1 MSKDGQC
8 GLIRNAAERL
18 IVDLKDVAKIFD
30 LKATDALQLITKLI
44 TSDVENASNQDGH
57 KPRSPRT
64 TIGIKSMKKLVSSAE
79 NLQ

>member
-1 MSKDGQC
+1 MVS

-30 LKATDALQLITKLI
+30 LKATDALQLITA
-44 TSDVENASNQDGH
+44 VENASNQDGH
-57 KPRSPRT
+57 KPRSPRM
-64 TIGIKSMKKLVSSAE
+64 TIGLKSMKKLASSAE